1 MTPLTIGCR
10 ILFMDN
16 VIVVNGVTYE
26 VTKAITP
33 ADATPAQ
40 RDMMLAHGKTR
51 LLFMRRPKGRVTYHV
66 AEYLGFDGTLGY
78 SQVVSMG
85 RW

>member
-1 MTPLTIGCR
+1 MENITVHGIG
-10 ILFMDN
+10 
-16 VIVVNGVTYE
+16 YE
-26 VTKAITP
+26 VTKSITP

-66 AEYLGFDGTLGY
+66 AEYVGFGGALAY
-78 SQVVSMG
+78 SQVISMG

>member
-1 MTPLTIGCR
+1 MELLT
-10 ILFMDN
+10 
-16 VIVVNGVTYE
+16 VNGVTYE

-33 ADATPAQ
+33 AEATPAQ

-51 LLFMRRPKGRVTYHV
+51 LLFMRRLKGRVTYHV
-66 AEYLGFDGTLGY
+66 AEYIGFGGELGY
-78 SQVVSMG
+78 GQIVSMG